1 MWYCVDKDGS
11 KFLLGSKP
19 ERQSIIDEEE
29 SEELCS
35 WGFRIDEIDLGIDYD
50 IVEIQDDQV
59 ASMGLPD
66 MTWDDEPIKV
76 KLICVNI

>member
-19 ERQSIIDEEE
+19 ERQSGFDDEENE
-29 SEELCS
+29 TLSV
-35 WGFRIDEIDLGIDYD
+35 WGFRMNELDLGMEYD